1 MKAMSK
7 KEFATE
13 VFRATGE
20 MQALVI
26 KGLLESSGI
35 PCLIKSNAAPSA
47 HVFTVDGMGEFKIV
61 VEESMAE
68 EARKLIVGEDRA

>member
-1 MKAMSK
+1 MRMV
-7 KEFATE
+7 E
-13 VFRATGE
+13 VYWAKGE
-20 MQALVI
+20 AEAQII
-26 KGLLESSGI
+26 KGLLENSGI
-35 PCLIKSNAAPSA
+35 PCLIKSKAAPSA